1 MYKHKIRKLRLIY
14 KYFPIIIDIIIP
26 FKDEFEQKNYGYKLS
41 DVNLRSDQIN
51 DSISSLMCKFHHDLI
66 YTK

>member
-14 KYFPIIIDIIIP
+14 KYFPVIIDIIIP

-51 DSISSLMCKFHHDLI
+51 ELVL
-66 YTK
+66 

>member
-26 FKDEFEQKNYGYKLS
+26 FKDEFEQKNYDYKLS
-41 DVNLRSDQIN
+41 DVNLRSD
-51 DSISSLMCKFHHDLI
+51 
-66 YTK
+66 